1 MCGDWVRVE
10 RDGEGR
16 GRREK
21 AGEKK
26 ENEIKHC
33 LSPELCVINVKLLSL
48 SPPLLPAPLSQS
60 ASTLDRSS

>member
-1 MCGDWVRVE
+1 MEKVE
-10 RDGEGR
+10 AEGKEQ
-16 GRREK
+16 G
-21 AGEKK
+21 KK
-26 ENEIKHC
+26 KKNEIKHC